1 MAREC
6 DKEEGQEEEDDDD
19 GEVEEEVINGKR
31 NQHYNKNSNNKNGHN
46 AAAACDSTS
55 THSCPKGPSK
65 SPLNNPQ
72 RSKTTKYTQ
81 HKWDTELSRRKL
93 LLLYYLVRG
102 RTFNR
107 YNTHSTHN
115 THNTQ
120 PFQLALSCT
129 FSEMKIECFF
139 FFEIRFQIKIPCTFH
154 FARINFFV
162 FLLPKK
168 LQFINNCD
176 YLGLV
181 D

>member
-6 DKEEGQEEEDDDD
+6 DKEEGQKEDDDD
-19 GEVEEEVINGKR
+19 EGEVEEEVPSGKR
-31 NQHYNKNSNNKNGHN
+31 NQHNNKSSNNKNGHTS
-46 AAAACDSTS
+46 AAAAAYDSSS

-107 YNTHSTHN
+107 YVTAHTAHTTHTAHSHISLN
-115 THNTQ
+115 Y
-120 PFQLALSCT
+120 PVLIL
-129 FSEMKIECFF
+129 
-139 FFEIRFQIKIPCTFH
+139 R
-154 FARINFFV
+154 
-162 FLLPKK
+162 
-168 LQFINNCD
+168 
-176 YLGLV
+176 
-181 D
+181 